1 MKNENDNDRNT
12 ERRAMRG
19 STSDITK
26 TLIME
31 MMEDRQ
37 ERSLLQIREAL
48 AENGWIYGEDYQQS
62 HLAGVMNE
70 LVKKGELQRTGRGV
84 YSKTKTV
91 PGYTDWEISRSESR
105 EKDAGENAE
114 MERIKNALLPDM
126 KNLYEKICKEFD
138 ENTLNSI
145 ETLDDLE
152 KIRGLLGL
160 KTRLKEM
167 ITVYEP

>member
-31 MMEDRQ
+31 MMGDHQ

-70 LVKKGELQRTGRGV
+70 LVKKRELQRNGRGV

-91 PGYTDWEISRSESR
+91 PGYTDWETSRSESR
-105 EKDAGENAE
+105 ERDAGENEE

-126 KNLYEKICKEFD
+126 KKLYEKICKEFD

-152 KIRGLLGL
+152 KIRGLLGV
-160 KTRLKEM
+160 KTKLKEI